1 MTIVCNGAIGLYTE
15 TRGPDDGPVL
25 VLSTGFDGQLS
36 YWPEELLKPIIDAG
50 YRIVLFDT
58 RDAGLSSDGS
68 GYTMDDLA
76 GDLLAVV
83 AAYTKDPVDLLGYS
97 MGGQIAMR
105 ATLQKPDAVRSLSLI
120 FTTSGAE
127 GLSQP
132 PMETNIASLTLAQ
145 RQNYEPAIE
154 ARTKLMELAAGPL
167 APFDSERAREEAI
180 ATHARSYRPEG
191 IMGHVQALMNSAPIA
206 DRLGEITKPC
216 LILQATHDCFFV
228 EDHGEDLARR
238 LNCSVEVIDGAGHDI
253 IGGVASCVA
262 TAFIAFQA
270 RNG

>member
-1 MTIVCNGAIGLYTE
+1 MTIVCNGEIDLYTE

-58 RDAGLSSDGS
+58 RDAGLSSDGT

-83 AAYTKDPVDLLGYS
+83 AAYSKDPVDLLGYS
-97 MGGQIAMR
+97 MGGQI
-105 ATLQKPDAVRSLSLI
+105 
-120 FTTSGAE
+120 FTTSGAD
-127 GLSQP
+127 GLSHP

-145 RQNYEPAIE
+145 RQNYEQAIE

-167 APFDSERAREEAI
+167 APFDAERAREEAI
-180 ATHARSYRPEG
+180 ATHGRSYRPEG
-191 IMGHVQALMNSAPIA
+191 IMGHVQALINSAPIA

-238 LNCSVEVIDGAGHDI
+238 LNCSVEVIDGAGHDL
-253 IGGVASCVA
+253 IGEVASSIA
-262 TAFIAFQA
+262 AAFIAFQT
-270 RNG
+270 RIG